1 MKYIEQKMKKNRK
14 NMMIVLSAPSGTG
27 KTTICKKILR
37 SLPNLKMSISHT
49 TRKPREGEKD
59 GVDYYFVDENT
70 FKRMIENEEFVEWAK
85 VYGNYYG
92 TSKKV
97 IDELY
102 QSGNDILFDIDI
114 QGAKNIK
121 KIYKKSILIFMLPPS
136 IEELERRLKN
146 RNEDADTIKNRLKK
160 VADEVKE
167 YKFYDYLV
175 LNDDIEEAFKEIMCI
190 IHAES
195 LKTNKL
201 GKDFIK
207 NFLKNN
213 RG

>member
-1 MKYIEQKMKKNRK
+1 
-14 NMMIVLSAPSGTG
+14 
-27 KTTICKKILR
+27 
-37 SLPNLKMSISHT
+37 
-49 TRKPREGEKD
+49 
-59 GVDYYFVDENT
+59 
-70 FKRMIENEEFVEWAK
+70 
-85 VYGNYYG
+85 
-92 TSKKV
+92 
-97 IDELY
+97 
-102 QSGNDILFDIDI
+102 
-114 QGAKNIK
+114 
-121 KIYKKSILIFMLPPS
+121 MLPPS

-190 IHAES
+190 IYAES